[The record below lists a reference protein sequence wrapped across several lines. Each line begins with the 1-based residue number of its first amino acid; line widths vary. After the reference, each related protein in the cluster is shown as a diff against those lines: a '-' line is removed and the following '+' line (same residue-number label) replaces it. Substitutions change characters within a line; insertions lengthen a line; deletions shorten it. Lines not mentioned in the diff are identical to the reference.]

1 MFPSQSGINDMRVL
15 DLLAAVSMA
24 VSFATSAHASGNQPE
39 GSANVQEHEAPS
51 KAVLNDDKAQ
61 TPEEWHATSSFV
73 APSGCVDDSTLAIA
87 VGAVQACVQRFSETH
102 QFIIHLR
109 EFRVIPSQDNS
120 QIDDTTSAQ
129 VVHDHT
135 EKLRAA
141 NEGQKGQILGMFE
154 YIDIAKPEGRPEG
167 ADHCSQADSMVSDR
181 RVPGYKREEFRIW
194 AETFVCARADTSNN
208 TIQLVELR
216 ASERFRVS
224 TDNFKER
231 FTYLDPIVSAIKAQ
245 NSLRMF

>member
-1 MFPSQSGINDMRVL
+1 MRVL

-24 VSFATSAHASGNQPE
+24 VSFATSAQALENQ
-39 GSANVQEHEAPS
+39 SKDWAKVQEHEAS
-51 KAVLNDDKAQ
+51 SNAVLNDDEAQ
-61 TPEEWHATSSFV
+61 APEEWQPTSSFV
-73 APSGCVDDSTLAIA
+73 APPGCVDDSTLAIA
-87 VGAVQACVQRFSETH
+87 VGAVQACMQRFSETH
-102 QFIIHLR
+102 QFIILLR

-120 QIDDTTSAQ
+120 QIEDTTSAQ
-129 VVHDHT
+129 VVHDHI

-141 NEGQKGQILGMFE
+141 NEGQEGQILGMFE
-154 YIDIAKPEGRPEG
+154 SIDIAKPEGRPEG
-167 ADHCSQADSMVSDR
+167 ADHCSQADSMASDR

-194 AETFVCARADTSNN
+194 AETFVCARADPSKN
-208 TIQLVELR
+208 TIQLVELS

-231 FTYLDPIVSAIKAQ
+231 FTYLDPILSAIKAQ